1 MRAAK
6 ILRHIVLALV
16 LLLAACAGPNPAPA
30 ASPRSSPSAQPS
42 ARASASPAPSP
53 TPSAGTAVAYGVLA
67 AIDRNTQQFT
77 ISIVGVDGHVVA
89 SAKGTSAEPT
99 TCRGIGALL
108 PNPAV
113 STSNSRVYFL
123 DGSTVKYL
131 APDGKTGSLSNTPAG
146 SANTAVE
153 FAVSPD
159 DSQIAVELTQY
170 SSPVQEFIEVG
181 PVAQQPG
188 VQIYSANMPGSAA
201 SVPVGW
207 HAGNLVLAYYPGTCT
222 QGGGPGVGLPLSY
235 HVSSASDAHRIATVG
250 SDAGNCFF
258 GGVPSPAGVVCSDF
272 SSTAATMF
280 DWSGAS
286 VHLVPA
292 DPQTYSFA
300 VSPDGAR
307 VAMCCTAGGGIRVV
321 GIAGAPTVTTDVQR
335 NTFGWIDATHILI
348 GAQGA
353 QEQALVWDIAAN
365 KQTPVA
371 AQGEF
376 RGRIPGTLDV
386 GRGTGTGA

>member
-67 AIDRNTQQFT
+67 AIDRNSQQFT

-188 VQIYSANMPGSAA
+188 VQIID
-201 SVPVGW
+201 VIV
-207 HAGNLVLAYYPGTCT
+207 HATRLRHPPSLA
-222 QGGGPGVGLPLSY
+222 
-235 HVSSASDAHRIATVG
+235 R
-250 SDAGNCFF
+250 
-258 GGVPSPAGVVCSDF
+258 PA
-272 SSTAATMF
+272 
-280 DWSGAS
+280 
-286 VHLVPA
+286 
-292 DPQTYSFA
+292 
-300 VSPDGAR
+300 
-307 VAMCCTAGGGIRVV
+307 
-321 GIAGAPTVTTDVQR
+321 
-335 NTFGWIDATHILI
+335 
-348 GAQGA
+348 
-353 QEQALVWDIAAN
+353 
-365 KQTPVA
+365 
-371 AQGEF
+371 
-376 RGRIPGTLDV
+376 
-386 GRGTGTGA
+386 